1 MMTIRPWLL
10 AAFALLLGCTAETP
24 AQSQDPNPL
33 GEDAVATVNGEPV
46 HESVFR
52 TYVLGRTQM
61 SADDLNEQQRKVVMD
76 ELVQL
81 VVLAQ
86 AGEAAGIPSER
97 NIAAQMELQRLN
109 ILARAQVTR
118 YQETNEP
125 TELELREAYEA
136 NLEQLSGP
144 EFKARHILLE
154 KESEAAAVIAE
165 LDAGADFSELAKQ
178 KSTGPTG
185 PKGGDLGWFD
195 AGSMVPAFS
204 EAVGTMSKGSY
215 SKAPV
220 QTRFGYHVILLEDS
234 KEGQA
239 PGLDAVRD
247 QMNTTVIQQKVQAY
261 VEGLRDAATIV
272 ETKTPEVAAE

>member
-1 MMTIRPWLL
+1 MTTIRHWLL
-10 AAFALLLGCTAETP
+10 PAFALLLGCTAETP
-24 AQSQDPNPL
+24 AQSQSASPL
-33 GEDAVATVNGEPV
+33 GTDTVATVNGQPV

-52 TYVLGRTQM
+52 SYALGRTQM
-61 SADDLNEQQRKVVMD
+61 SADDLNDQQREAVLD

-81 VVLAQ
+81 YVLAQ
-86 AGEAAGIPSER
+86 AGEAAGIGSER

-109 ILARAQVTR
+109 LLARTQVGR
-118 YQETNEP
+118 YQENNAP

-136 NLEQLSGP
+136 NLERLSAP
-144 EFKARHILLE
+144 EYKARHILLE
-154 KESEAAAVIAE
+154 QESEAVAVIAE
-165 LDAGADFSELAKQ
+165 LDGGADFSELAKQ

-195 AGSMVPAFS
+195 AGTMVPPFS
-204 EAVGTMSKGSY
+204 EAVSRMTKGSY
-215 SKAPV
+215 SKTPV
-220 QTRFGYHVILLEDS
+220 QTRFGYHVILLEDT

-247 QMNTTVIQQKVQAY
+247 EMTTAVIQKKVQEY

-272 ETKTPEVAAE
+272 AADNTEGAAE